1 MLVIFGADAEGGPIP
16 DIWVFDLDG
25 ETIIFT
31 QWRSIDNRGKAPP
44 KGHYKGVCKYSN
56 DGKWYISVY
65 GGIGK

>member
-31 QWRSIDNRGKAPP
+31 Q
-44 KGHYKGVCKYSN
+44 
-56 DGKWYISVY
+56 
-65 GGIGK
+65 